1 MPKTVDLRTEIP
13 GPKSRAIIAR
23 KERVVAD
30 AKSLLAP
37 FVIERGHG
45 CVVHDVD
52 GNTFLDWSGGIGC
65 LNVGHTNAAVSAAL
79 HRQVDRF
86 LHTDFTVLPYEAYV
100 ELAERLVAVSPI
112 SGPNKVAFFNSG
124 AEAVENAVKIARHA
138 TGRSA
143 IIAFDGAFHGRTLM
157 AMSLTS
163 KQHPYKAGMGPF
175 APEVYRAPYPNP
187 YRWEGD
193 DPAGEALAALRR
205 MLVTHVA
212 AEDVA
217 AIIFEPVQGEG
228 GFVVPPAEWVRGLR
242 ELASEHG
249 IVLIADEVQ
258 SGYGRTGKL
267 FAIEHFGVEPD
278 LITVAKSM
286 AAGVPMSG
294 VFGRA
299 ELMDAAPD
307 SSIGGTY
314 VGSPLGCAA
323 GLAVLDE
330 IEQPRPPCPRHRD
343 RRAHPGPLRRV
354 GGAVRPDRRCARP
367 GADARAR
374 VRHRSGRQDPGAR
387 DRDGRPRERR
397 SVRPAAAEGWHPRQ
411 LRARARG
418 ARRHRRSDRR
428 GPRHL
433 RGRDRAGCRSPAP
446 GHHSGLAGTYTGP
459 RPPGQL

>member
-37 FVIERGHG
+37 FVIDRGHG
-45 CVVHDVD
+45 CVVTDVD

-65 LNVGHTNAAVSAAL
+65 LNVGHTNAAVSEAL
-79 HRQVDRF
+79 HGQIDRF
-86 LHTDFTVLPYEAYV
+86 LHTDFTVVPYEAYV
-100 ELAERLVAVSPI
+100 ELAERLVAKRPI

-143 IIAFDGAFHGRTLM
+143 VIAFEGAFHGRTLM

-175 APEVYRAPYPNP
+175 APEVYRAPFPNP

-228 GFVVPPAEWVRGLR
+228 GFVVPPVEWVRGLR
-242 ELASEHG
+242 DLASEYG

-278 LITVAKSM
+278 LITIAKSM

-294 VFGRA
+294 VFGRT

-330 IEQPRPPCPRHRD
+330 IEGRD
-343 RRAHPGPLRRV
+343 LLRR
-354 GGAVRPDRRCARP
+354 GSEIGERI
-367 GADARAR
+367 RAR
-374 VRHRSGRQDPGAR
+374 FDEWAARFDNIGDVRGLGPMLALEFVT
-387 DRDGRPRERR
+387 DRA
-397 SVRPAAAEGWHPRQ
+397 SKTPAADIATAVHENAVQ
-411 LRARARG
+411 
-418 ARRHRRSDRR
+418 
-428 GPRHL
+428 
-433 RGRDRAGCRSPAP
+433 
-446 GHHSGLAGTYTGP
+446 SGLLLLKAGIHGNCVRVLVSLVATDDEVAEALDIFEGAIEQAVGAPHLATTAG
-459 RPPGQL
+459 

>member
-1 MPKTVDLRTEIP
+1 MSKTVDLRTEIP

-37 FVIERGHG
+37 FVIDRGHG
-45 CVVHDVD
+45 CVVTDVD

-65 LNVGHTNAAVSAAL
+65 LNVGHTNAAVSEAL
-79 HRQVDRF
+79 HGQIDRY
-86 LHTDFTVLPYEAYV
+86 LHTDFTVVPYEPYV
-100 ELAERLVAVSPI
+100 ELAERLVAKSPI

-143 IIAFDGAFHGRTLM
+143 VIAFDGAFHGRTLM

-175 APEVYRAPYPNP
+175 APEVYRAPFPNP

-193 DPAGEALAALRR
+193 DPAGEALATLRG

-217 AIIFEPVQGEG
+217 AIVFEPVQGEG

-242 ELASEHG
+242 DLASEYG

-258 SGYGRTGKL
+258 CGYGRTGKL

-278 LITVAKSM
+278 LITIAKSM

-323 GLAVLDE
+323 GVAVLDE
-330 IEQPRPPCPRHRD
+330 IESRD
-343 RRAHPGPLRRV
+343 LLRR
-354 GGAVRPDRRCARP
+354 GTEIGERI
-367 GADARAR
+367 RAR
-374 VRHRSGRQDPGAR
+374 FDEWAARFENIGDVRGLGPMLALEFVT
-387 DRDGRPRERR
+387 DRA
-397 SVRPAAAEGWHPRQ
+397 SKTPAADIATAVHENAVQ
-411 LRARARG
+411 
-418 ARRHRRSDRR
+418 
-428 GPRHL
+428 
-433 RGRDRAGCRSPAP
+433 
-446 GHHSGLAGTYTGP
+446 SGLLLLKAGVYGNCVRVLVSLVASDDQIAEALDIFEGAIEQAVGAPHLATTVG
-459 RPPGQL
+459 